1 LYPSQQTSVDIVR
14 TNSSHGQWRIGPIPK
29 LTPFTFWDRKWE
41 IRVSTHPHMGW
52 GLYAMEAAKVGD
64 ELLPFVGKQLSGAE
78 FKRMCQANQRFAKY
92 AIHVKKNVIKMEML

>member
-1 LYPSQQTSVDIVR
+1 
-14 TNSSHGQWRIGPIPK
+14 
-29 LTPFTFWDRKWE
+29 
-41 IRVSTHPHMGW
+41 MGW

-92 AIHVKKNVIKMEML
+92 AIHVKKNVIKMEMLWMEMLQGSLTVLLAESI